1 MTGARRTPRDSLF
14 AREVPRLT
22 WVRPVPGRL
31 ACGRVTLPGGEAASV
46 VRAPAAGPSFAA
58 RLHGAEDWFLLREGA
73 ELGRVERVRPPWQ
86 ALLADVRAGVDG
98 HTGGGP
104 VRITGRWAW
113 RKRLRGVEVRYADG
127 TSWWFRLRDGVVLVD
142 DAGLPLAVRG
152 SGGWSLPG
160 TPLAPEDEAAVAFTL
175 AFHEAAG
182 LADFLV
188 HPVRRF
194 LDHMLVALA
203 SSLSP

>member
-1 MTGARRTPRDSLF
+1 MTGTRRTPRTSFF

-58 RLHGAEDWFLLREGA
+58 RLHGAEDWFLLRDGV

-98 HTGGGP
+98 HTGRGP
-104 VRITGRWAW
+104 VRITGRRAW
-113 RKRLRGVEVRYADG
+113 RRRLRGVEMRHADG
-127 TSWWFRLRDGVVLVD
+127 TSWWFRLRDNVVLLD
-142 DAGLPLAVRG
+142 GAGRPLAVRG
-152 SGGWSLPG
+152 PGGWTLPEASL
-160 TPLAPEDEAAVAFTL
+160 AAEDEAAVGFAV

-194 LDHMLVALA
+194 LDHVLMALV

>member
-1 MTGARRTPRDSLF
+1 MTGTRRTPRTSFF

-58 RLHGAEDWFLLREGA
+58 RLHGAEDWFLLRDGA

-98 HTGGGP
+98 HTGRGP
-104 VRITGRWAW
+104 VRITGHRAW
-113 RKRLRGVEVRYADG
+113 RRRLRGVEMRHADG
-127 TSWWFRLRDGVVLVD
+127 TSWWFRLRDNVVLLD
-142 DAGLPLAVRG
+142 GAGQPLALRG
-152 SGGWSLPG
+152 PGGWTLPEASL
-160 TPLAPEDEAAVAFTL
+160 AAEDEAAVGFAL

-194 LDHMLVALA
+194 LDHVLMALV

>member
-1 MTGARRTPRDSLF
+1 MTDTRRTPRDSLF

-58 RLHGAEDWFLLREGA
+58 RLHGAEDWFLLRGGA

-104 VRITGRWAW
+104 VRITGHRAW
-113 RKRLRGVEVRYADG
+113 RKRLRGVEVRHADG
-127 TSWWFRLRDGVVLVD
+127 TS
-142 DAGLPLAVRG
+142 
-152 SGGWSLPG
+152 
-160 TPLAPEDEAAVAFTL
+160 
-175 AFHEAAG
+175 
-182 LADFLV
+182 
-188 HPVRRF
+188 
-194 LDHMLVALA
+194 
-203 SSLSP
+203 

>member
-1 MTGARRTPRDSLF
+1 MTGTRRTPRTSFF

-58 RLHGAEDWFLLREGA
+58 RLHGAEDWFLLRDGA
-73 ELGRVERVRPPWQ
+73 ELGRVEGVRPPWQ

-98 HTGGGP
+98 HTGRGP
-104 VRITGRWAW
+104 VRITGHRAW
-113 RKRLRGVEVRYADG
+113 RRRLRGVEMRHADG
-127 TSWWFRLRDGVVLVD
+127 TSWWFRLRDNVVLLD
-142 DAGLPLAVRG
+142 GAGRPLAVRG
-152 SGGWSLPG
+152 PGGWTLPEASL
-160 TPLAPEDEAAVAFTL
+160 AAEDEAAVGFAV

-194 LDHMLVALA
+194 LDHVLMALV

>member
-1 MTGARRTPRDSLF
+1 MTGTRRTPRTSFF

-58 RLHGAEDWFLLREGA
+58 RLHGAEDWFLLRDGA

-98 HTGGGP
+98 HTGRGP
-104 VRITGRWAW
+104 VRITGRRAW
-113 RKRLRGVEVRYADG
+113 RRRLRGVEMWHADG
-127 TSWWFRLRDGVVLVD
+127 TSWWFRLRDNVMLLDG
-142 DAGLPLAVRG
+142 AGRPLAVRG
-152 SGGWSLPG
+152 PGGWTLPEASL
-160 TPLAPEDEAAVAFTL
+160 AAEDEAAVGFAL

-194 LDHMLVALA
+194 LDHVLMALV

>member
-1 MTGARRTPRDSLF
+1 MTGTRRTPRTSFF

-58 RLHGAEDWFLLREGA
+58 RLHGAEDWFLLRDGA

-98 HTGGGP
+98 HTGRGP
-104 VRITGRWAW
+104 VRITGHRAW
-113 RKRLRGVEVRYADG
+113 RRRLRGVEMRHADG
-127 TSWWFRLRDGVVLVD
+127 TSWWFRLRDNVVLLD
-142 DAGLPLAVRG
+142 GAGRPLALRG
-152 SGGWSLPG
+152 PGGWTLPEASL
-160 TPLAPEDEAAVAFTL
+160 AAEDEAAVGFAL

-194 LDHMLVALA
+194 LDHVLMALV